1 MGSPYN
7 LNPPKKPSIIN
18 APHAGSVSLL
28 NPDYKLKLD
37 PQIRAEMEA
46 LGLFIIEKKPF
57 TLFEQPDWSKL
68 EQDWRFQRM
77 LTAPTPQSPP
87 AKPPVKGPDKPRA
100 GEVSDLVKAVGK
112 LPIVKNGIKQIEE
125 QSKKTVESI
134 WNGSTTG
141 EKALLITHTT
151 VLMSGVV
158 AGILA
163 RQDTRRKAFSF
174 IEGKNLPVPGVEG
187 LSFRVRRTGGGVTS
201 PFALPGMNLSYDVD
215 LKAGMPQPQIK
226 LFLNF
231 DLMEFLRKR
240 RQRR

>member
-7 LNPPKKPSIIN
+7 LNPPKKPSVIN
-18 APHAGSVSLL
+18 APHAGSISLL
-28 NPDYKLKLD
+28 NPEFKLKLD

-46 LGLFIIEKKPF
+46 LGLLIIEKKPF
-57 TLFEQPDWSKL
+57 MLFEQPDWSKL

-77 LTAPTPQSPP
+77 LTAPQPQSPP
-87 AKPPVKGPDKPRA
+87 AKPPAKGPDKPRA

-112 LPIVKNGIKQIEE
+112 LPVVKNGVKHIEE
-125 QSKKTVESI
+125 QGKKTVESI
-134 WNGSTTG
+134 WNGANTG

-151 VLMSGVV
+151 LLASGVV

-163 RQDTRRKAFSF
+163 RQDTRQKAFSF
-174 IEGKNLPVPGVEG
+174 IEGKNLPVPGIEG
-187 LSFRVRRTGGGVTS
+187 LSFRVRRTGGGITS

-215 LKAGMPQPQIK
+215 LKPGMPQPQIK